1 MNVKHIAE
9 IDAEISDLEYRI
21 KDLKLERARLEEQAI
36 DYLLDM
42 GVDSMRVD
50 LPTGK
55 RTLYLKEEIWASA
68 TEPDALA
75 HNLDTADMVRPTVN
89 GQTLS
94 AWVREQPRDPEGNPI
109 LPESIKDAIKIS
121 RVTKLRTRKA

>member
-9 IDAEISDLEYRI
+9 IDAEISDLEYKI

-36 DYLLDM
+36 DYLLDL

-50 LPTGK
+50 LPNGK

-68 TEPDALA
+68 TAPDALT

-94 AWVREQPRDPEGNPI
+94 AWVREQPRDAEGNPI
-109 LPESIKDAIKIS
+109 LPADIAEAIKVS